1 MVGDVFTTLESGKSG
16 KSGKW
21 EFIHVIQSRL
31 CIDLHNILL
40 LGGEEGG
47 GGWGGGPRGQW
58 GYVECRM

>member
-40 LGGEEGG
+40 LGAEGG
-47 GGWGGGPRGQW
+47 HGANG
-58 GYVECRM
+58 VM

>member
-40 LGGEEGG
+40 LGAEEGG
-47 GGWGGGPRGQW
+47 GGWGGGGQ
-58 GYVECRM
+58 GANGAM